1 MNTRNPSDRRRFQL
15 PLGVRQRQQ
24 EDDDLRLTGSAIPEH
39 QMYGRFSFEAI
50 ITRSFFQEVSIDKY
64 GNTTF
69 KIHDL
74 FLDLARS
81 IVGDEYKAY
90 SESASLA
97 NLIRRVHHVSYSG
110 LPELNQN
117 TLKNIESLRTFI
129 DLDPAIN
136 NPLIRYPTLV
146 LRKVQLYNSFR
157 ALRTRSSELSVLKS
171 LTHSRYLNIYNSY
184 ITKLL
189 KCVSRLQKL
198 QILKLE
204 QCIFLTSLSKHIL
217 KLKDLRH
224 LLIEGCWA
232 LVKMPPKMGELKQL
246 KILNIFIVDSKAQ
259 YGLAELHDLQ
269 LGRRLHVKGLENV
282 QSEHDAR
289 EANLMSKKELSKMEK
304 TRTDNRRE
312 EKRVSTVG
320 FKIGN

>member
-1 MNTRNPSDRRRFQL
+1 MATDALLGILIGNLNTFVKNEIAALSGVDSLIQELSDNLEAIRALFQDATEEQFKSHAIKDWLKKLSDAMHVLEDILEDCSRESNRLQSEGWLARFQPKTILFRHAISKRMKDMVKRFQRIDDDRRRFQL

-81 IVGDEYKAY
+81 IVGEEYKAY
-90 SESASLA
+90 GESASLT
-97 NLIRRVHHVSYSG
+97 NLSRRVHHVSYSG

-129 DLDPAIN
+129 DLDPAIS
-136 NPLIRYPTLV
+136 NPLIRYSALV
-146 LRKVQLYNSFR
+146 LRKVQLCNSLR

-171 LTHSRYLNIYNSY
+171 LTH
-184 ITKLL
+184 
-189 KCVSRLQKL
+189 
-198 QILKLE
+198 
-204 QCIFLTSLSKHIL
+204 LSCH
-217 KLKDLRH
+217 
-224 LLIEGCWA
+224 EGC
-232 LVKMPPKMGELKQL
+232 QL
-246 KILNIFIVDSKAQ
+246 SFPVAPGGQ
-259 YGLAELHDLQ
+259 
-269 LGRRLHVKGLENV
+269 NV
-282 QSEHDAR
+282 PEGQ
-289 EANLMSKKELSKMEK
+289 
-304 TRTDNRRE
+304 
-312 EKRVSTVG
+312 V
-320 FKIGN
+320 

>member
-1 MNTRNPSDRRRFQL
+1 MVKRFQRIDDDRRRFQL

-24 EDDDLRLTGSAIPEH
+24 EDDDLRLTGSH
-39 QMYGRFSFEAI
+39 QIYG
-50 ITRSFFQEVSIDKY
+50 
-64 GNTTF
+64 
-69 KIHDL
+69 
-74 FLDLARS
+74 
-81 IVGDEYKAY
+81 
-90 SESASLA
+90 ESASLT
-97 NLIRRVHHVSYSG
+97 NLSRRVHHVSYSG

-129 DLDPAIN
+129 DLDPAIS
-136 NPLIRYPTLV
+136 NPLIRYPALV
-146 LRKVQLYNSFR
+146 LRKVQLCNSLR

-171 LTHSRYLNIYNSY
+171 LTHLRYLNIYNSY
-184 ITKLL
+184 ITKLP

-198 QILKLE
+198 LILKLE
-204 QCIFLTSLSKHIL
+204 QCIFLTSLSKHML

-232 LVKMPPKMGELKQL
+232 LVEMPPKMGELKQL
-246 KILNIFIVDSKAQ
+246 KTPNIFIVDSKAKH
-259 YGLAELHDLQ
+259 GLAELHDLQ
-269 LGRRLHVKGLENV
+269 LGGRLHIKGLENV

-304 TRTDNRRE
+304 TRTENRRE

-320 FKIGN
+320 FEIGN